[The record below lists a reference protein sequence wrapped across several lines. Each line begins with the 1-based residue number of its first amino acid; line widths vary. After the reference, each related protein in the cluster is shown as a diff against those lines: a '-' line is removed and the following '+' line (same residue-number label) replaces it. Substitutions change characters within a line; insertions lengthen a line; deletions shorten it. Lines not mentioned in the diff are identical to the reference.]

1 MSGGK
6 GIISTYTRRFKDRYK
21 KFIGISDGD
30 ETKKIKKLEAWG
42 GLTGIYKF
50 LKVDEKK
57 YMNATGDEL
66 SALEKMKEN
75 IRTNTNSSN
84 NEGYL
89 SAIECLEK
97 NGDNI
102 LLNEKCVSYN
112 VFVNGGEADDEVGD
126 AASSDTTNNGNT
138 GTAVAAQDAATE
150 AGDVEDAKD
159 ATEATEATDA
169 KDATAKDAPA
179 VTADDDDTEAAAA
192 KDDHETPPGPYDTAP
207 GDETNAA
214 DDADAAAD
222 DTKAPGLAPVNTETV
237 NNNNISQ
244 EQGGGGSKRRPKS
257 SRRVKFSKSKKGRTT
272 RRRMRK
278 NRR

>member
-21 KFIGISDGD
+21 KFIGISDSD
-30 ETKKIKKLEAWG
+30 DTKKIKKLEAWG

-57 YMNATGDEL
+57 YKNATGDEL

-75 IRTNTNSSN
+75 INNTSNSSN
-84 NEGYL
+84 KDGYL

-138 GTAVAAQDAATE
+138 GTAVAAEDAATE
-150 AGDVEDAKD
+150 AGDVEDAAAPAVAEAADAKD
-159 ATEATEATDA
+159 ATEATEAGDVEDATDA
-169 KDATAKDAPA
+169 KDAAPA
-179 VTADDDDTEAAAA
+179 VAADDDDTEATDAKDAAA
-192 KDDHETPPGPYDTAP
+192 QVVADDDDTLDA
-207 GDETNAA
+207 ETNAA
-214 DDADAAAD
+214 V
-222 DTKAPGLAPVNTETV
+222 TNTLEEPGSVYK
-237 NNNNISQ
+237 
-244 EQGGGGSKRRPKS
+244 GGSKRRPKS

-272 RRRMRK
+272 RRLIRK
-278 NRR
+278 HRR

>member
-30 ETKKIKKLEAWG
+30 DTKKIKKLEAWG

-57 YMNATGDEL
+57 YKNATGDEL

-89 SAIECLEK
+89 SAIKCLEE

-126 AASSDTTNNGNT
+126 AATE
-138 GTAVAAQDAATE
+138 AAAEDAATE
-150 AGDVEDAKD
+150 DVVDDDAAAKAEVVVAPAVAAKDDAADVEDA
-159 ATEATEATDA
+159 
-169 KDATAKDAPA
+169 APA
-179 VTADDDDTEAAAA
+179 VAADDDDTEAAAA
-192 KDDHETPPGPYDTAP
+192 KDDAADVEDAAPAVAADDDDTLDA
-207 GDETNAA
+207 DSAKTNAA
-214 DDADAAAD
+214 VTNTLDE
-222 DTKAPGLAPVNTETV
+222 PGSVYK
-237 NNNNISQ
+237 
-244 EQGGGGSKRRPKS
+244 GGSKRRPKS